1 MLREVSM
8 IKGFEIIHLHKTNI
22 KIVIPSLYYTV
33 SALSARQSSKIKI
46 GAVFFRL
53 VVY

>member
-1 MLREVSM
+1 MLCEVSM
-8 IKGFEIIHLHKTNI
+8 IKGFEMIHLHKTNI

-33 SALSARQSSKIKI
+33 SALSARQSNKIKI
-46 GAVFFRL
+46 GAVFFRV